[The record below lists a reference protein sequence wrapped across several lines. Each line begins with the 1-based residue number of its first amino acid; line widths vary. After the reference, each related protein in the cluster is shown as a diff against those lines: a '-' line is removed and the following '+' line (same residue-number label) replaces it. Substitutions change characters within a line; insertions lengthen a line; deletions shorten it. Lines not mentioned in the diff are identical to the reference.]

1 MRILLNLAVLC
12 SISAQALAHEAISQD
27 PGTIITPSGQNIDQK
42 EEQLEKIVQQ
52 VDADCAAINA
62 KKLNIRIIK
71 VEEGAFAEG
80 CATTANVTFYT
91 PTGGKPEKIER
102 WLAAD
107 ATEEMIEYYYKAGS
121 LIYVHRKQVYYP
133 PAAGADAVQSELKIY
148 LDRGKPVKYISSQ
161 GDTYQTMD
169 FTTEVKEAKALYLAV
184 TNDQARDAI
193 CPPEK

>member
-1 MRILLNLAVLC
+1 MRILLSLAVLC
-12 SISAQALAHEAISQD
+12 GISAPALAHQAISTD
-27 PGTIITPSGQNIDQK
+27 PGTVTIPLDQNIDQK

-52 VDADCAAINA
+52 VEADYAAINA

-71 VEEGAFAEG
+71 VDEGAFAEG

-102 WLAAD
+102 WLAGD
-107 ATEEMIEYYYKAGS
+107 ATEEMIEYYYKAGK

-133 PAAGADAVQSELKIY
+133 PTGGADAVQAELKIY
-148 LDRGKPVKYISSQ
+148 LDQGRPVKYVSSQ

-169 FTTEVKEAKALYLAV
+169 FTAEVKEAKALYQAV
-184 TNDQARDAI
+184 TNDQVRDAI